1 MKLNIRQA
9 GLNCPVACQGSDMT
23 LFGYDLS
30 HLLNELIAFALSR
43 ADLANFLGLIGGLC
57 YVASL
62 YLKTMVP
69 LRIVAIVS
77 NCFFMAYGVLARQVP
92 TIVLYA
98 VLLPIN
104 FVRLVQMQQLVK
116 RARVAS
122 QGDLSMEWI
131 KPFMRKRNYRK
142 GAVLF
147 RKGDV
152 AQEMFY
158 IVSGRY
164 LVTELGV
171 ELPPGKLMGELGFLT
186 PDNKRTQTVECTEDG
201 EVLRLDYDTLRE
213 LYFQNPEFGF
223 YFLRLTSERMLQ
235 NIARL
240 ERELEQHKVRI
251 SAEAARGTT

>member
-1 MKLNIRQA
+1 
-9 GLNCPVACQGSDMT
+9 MT
-23 LFGYDLS
+23 LFGYDLTT
-30 HLLNELIAFALSR
+30 LLNDLIAFAWSR
-43 ADLANFLGLIGGLC
+43 ADLANLLGLIGGLC

-62 YLKTMVP
+62 YLRTMVP

-77 NCFFMAYGVLARQVP
+77 NCFFMGYGVLAKQLP

-104 FVRLVQMQQLVK
+104 FVRLVQMQQLIK
-116 RARVAS
+116 RARIAS

-131 KPFMRKRNYRK
+131 KPFMKKRNCKK
-142 GAVLF
+142 GMVLF

-152 AQEMFY
+152 AHEMFY

-171 ELPPGKLMGELGFLT
+171 ELPPGKLMGELGFLA
-186 PDNKRTQTVECTEDG
+186 PDNKRTGTVECLEDG

-240 ERELEQHKVRI
+240 ERELEEHKVRI
-251 SAEAARGTT
+251 SAEAASGTT

>member
-1 MKLNIRQA
+1 
-9 GLNCPVACQGSDMT
+9 MT
-23 LFGYDLS
+23 LFGFELTTLYNDLI
-30 HLLNELIAFALSR
+30 EFAWSR
-43 ADLANFLGLIGGLC
+43 ADLANLLGLIGGLC

-77 NCFFMAYGVLARQVP
+77 NCFFMAYGVLAKQLP

-104 FVRLVQMQQLVK
+104 FVRLIQMQQLIK
-116 RARVAS
+116 RAKAAS

-131 KPFMRKRNYRK
+131 KPFMKKRNCRN
-142 GAVLF
+142 GTVLF

-152 AQEMFY
+152 AHEMFY

-164 LVTELGV
+164 RVVELGV
-171 ELPPGKLMGELGFLT
+171 ELPPGTLMGELGFVA
-186 PDNKRTQTVECTEDG
+186 PDNRRTGTVECLEDG

-240 ERELEQHKVRI
+240 ERELAEHKVRI
-251 SAEAARGTT
+251 SAEAAQGTT

>member
-1 MKLNIRQA
+1 
-9 GLNCPVACQGSDMT
+9 MT
-23 LFGYDLS
+23 LFGYDLTT
-30 HLLNELIAFALSR
+30 LFNDLIAFAWSR
-43 ADLANFLGLIGGLC
+43 ADLANFLGLVGGLC

-77 NCFFMAYGVLARQVP
+77 NCFFMGYGLLAKQLP

-104 FVRLVQMQQLVK
+104 FVRLIQMQQLIK

-122 QGDLSMEWI
+122 QGDLSMEWL
-131 KPFMRKRNYRK
+131 KPFMKKRNCKK

-147 RKGDV
+147 RKGD
-152 AQEMFY
+152 AAHEMFY

-171 ELPPGKLMGELGFLT
+171 ELPPGKLMGELGFLA
-186 PDNKRTQTVECTEDG
+186 PDNKRTGTVECLEDG

-240 ERELEQHKVRI
+240 ERELEEHKVRI
-251 SAEAARGTT
+251 SAEAASGTT

>member
-1 MKLNIRQA
+1 
-9 GLNCPVACQGSDMT
+9 MT
-23 LFGYDLS
+23 LFGYDLAT
-30 HLLNELIAFALSR
+30 LFNELIAFAWSR
-43 ADLANFLGLIGGLC
+43 ADLANALGLIGGLC

-77 NCFFMAYGVLARQVP
+77 NCFFMAYGVLARQLP

-104 FVRLVQMQQLVK
+104 FVRLVQMQQLIK
-116 RARVAS
+116 RARIAS

-131 KPFMRKRNYRK
+131 KPFMKKRNCKK
-142 GAVLF
+142 GTVLF
-147 RKGDV
+147 RKGD
-152 AQEMFY
+152 AAHEMFY

-171 ELPPGKLMGELGFLT
+171 ELPPGKLMGELGFLA
-186 PDNKRTQTVECTEDG
+186 PDNRRTGTVECLEDG

-240 ERELEQHKVRI
+240 ERELEEHKVRL
-251 SAEAARGTT
+251 SAEAASGTT

>member
-1 MKLNIRQA
+1 
-9 GLNCPVACQGSDMT
+9 MT
-23 LFGYDLS
+23 LFGFDLNA
-30 HLLNELIAFALSR
+30 LLHDLIEFAWSR

-77 NCFFMAYGVLARQVP
+77 NCFFMAYGVLAKQLP

-104 FVRLVQMQQLVK
+104 FVRLIQMQNLIK
-116 RARVAS
+116 RARAAS
-122 QGDLSMEWI
+122 QGDLSMEWL
-131 KPFMRKRNYRK
+131 KPFMRKSNYKK
-142 GAVLF
+142 GTVLF

-152 AQEMFY
+152 AHEMFY
-158 IVSGRY
+158 IISGRY

-171 ELPPGKLMGELGFLT
+171 ELPPGQLMGELGFLA
-186 PDNKRTQTVECTEDG
+186 PDNKRTGTVECLEDG

-223 YFLRLTSERMLQ
+223 YFLRLTSERMMQ

-240 ERELEQHKVRI
+240 EHELAEHKVKL

>member
-1 MKLNIRQA
+1 
-9 GLNCPVACQGSDMT
+9 MT
-23 LFGYDLS
+23 LFGYDLTT
-30 HLLNELIAFALSR
+30 LLSDLIAFAWSR
-43 ADLANFLGLIGGLC
+43 ADLANLLGLIGGLC

-62 YLKTMVP
+62 YLRTMVP

-77 NCFFMAYGVLARQVP
+77 NCFFMGYGLLAKQLP

-104 FVRLVQMQQLVK
+104 FVRLVQMQQLIK
-116 RARVAS
+116 RARIAS

-131 KPFMRKRNYRK
+131 KPFMKKSNYKK

-152 AQEMFY
+152 AHEMFY
-158 IVSGRY
+158 TVSGRY
-164 LVTELGV
+164 LVKELGV
-171 ELPPGKLMGELGFLT
+171 ELPPGKLMGELGFLA
-186 PDNKRTQTVECTEDG
+186 PDNRRTGTVECLEDG

-240 ERELEQHKVRI
+240 ERELEEHKVKL

>member
-1 MKLNIRQA
+1 
-9 GLNCPVACQGSDMT
+9 MT
-23 LFGYDLS
+23 LFGFELNE
-30 HLLNELIAFALSR
+30 LLNELIAFAWSR

-62 YLKTMVP
+62 YLRTMVP

-77 NCFFMAYGVLARQVP
+77 NFFFLAYGLLAKQLP
-92 TIVLYA
+92 TIVLYL

-104 FVRLVQMQQLVK
+104 IVRLVQMQQLIK
-116 RARVAS
+116 RARAAS

-131 KPFMRKRNYRK
+131 KPFMRKSSHKK

-147 RKGDV
+147 RKGDI
-152 AQEMFY
+152 AHEMFY
-158 IVSGRY
+158 TVSGRY

-171 ELPPGKLMGELGFLT
+171 ELPPGKLMGELGFLA
-186 PDNKRTQTVECTEDG
+186 PDNRRTATVECLEDG

-223 YFLRLTSERMLQ
+223 YFLRLTSERLLQ

-240 ERELEQHKVRI
+240 ERELEQHRGKL
-251 SAEAARGTT
+251 SADAASGTI

>member
-1 MKLNIRQA
+1 
-9 GLNCPVACQGSDMT
+9 MT
-23 LFGYDLS
+23 LFGYDLTT
-30 HLLNELIAFALSR
+30 LFNDLIAFALSR
-43 ADLANFLGLIGGLC
+43 ADLANFLGLVGGLC

-77 NCFFMAYGVLARQVP
+77 NCFFMGYGLLAKQLP

-104 FVRLVQMQQLVK
+104 FVRLVQMQQLIK

-122 QGDLSMEWI
+122 HGDLSMEWL
-131 KPFMRKRNYRK
+131 KPFMKKRNCK
-142 GAVLF
+142 TGTVLF
-147 RKGDV
+147 RKGDI
-152 AQEMFY
+152 AHEMFY

-171 ELPPGKLMGELGFLT
+171 ELPPGKFMGELGFLA
-186 PDNKRTQTVECTEDG
+186 PDNKRTGTVECLEGG

-240 ERELEQHKVRI
+240 ERELQEHKVRL

>member
-1 MKLNIRQA
+1 
-9 GLNCPVACQGSDMT
+9 MT
-23 LFGYDLS
+23 LFGYDLTT
-30 HLLNELIAFALSR
+30 LFNDLIAFAWSR
-43 ADLANFLGLIGGLC
+43 ADLANFLGLVGGLC

-77 NCFFMAYGVLARQVP
+77 NCFFMGYGLLAKQLP

-104 FVRLVQMQQLVK
+104 FVRLIQMQQLIK

-122 QGDLSMEWI
+122 QGDLSMEWL
-131 KPFMRKRNYRK
+131 KPFMKKRNCKK

-147 RKGDV
+147 RKGD
-152 AQEMFY
+152 AAHEMFY

-171 ELPPGKLMGELGFLT
+171 ELPPGKLMGELGFLA
-186 PDNKRTQTVECTEDG
+186 PDNRRTGTVECLEDG

-240 ERELEQHKVRI
+240 ERELEEHKVRI
-251 SAEAARGTT
+251 SAEAASGTT

>member
-1 MKLNIRQA
+1 MIRRS
-9 GLNCPVACQGSDMT
+9 QGPEMT
-23 LFGYDLS
+23 LFGYDLAT
-30 HLLNELIAFALSR
+30 LFNELIAFAWSR
-43 ADLANFLGLIGGLC
+43 ADLANALGLIGGLC

-77 NCFFMAYGVLARQVP
+77 NCFFMAYGVLARQLP

-104 FVRLVQMQQLVK
+104 FVRLVQMQQLIK
-116 RARVAS
+116 RARIAS

-131 KPFMRKRNYRK
+131 KPFMKKRNCKK
-142 GAVLF
+142 GTVLF
-147 RKGDV
+147 RKGDT
-152 AQEMFY
+152 AHEMFY

-171 ELPPGKLMGELGFLT
+171 ELPPGKLMGELGFLA
-186 PDNKRTQTVECTEDG
+186 PDNRRTGTVECLEDG

-240 ERELEQHKVRI
+240 ERELEEHKVRI
-251 SAEAARGTT
+251 SAEAASGTT

>member
-1 MKLNIRQA
+1 
-9 GLNCPVACQGSDMT
+9 MT
-23 LFGYDLS
+23 LFGFDLNT
-30 HLLNELIAFALSR
+30 LFDALVEFAWSR

-62 YLKTMVP
+62 YLRTMVP

-77 NCFFMAYGVLARQVP
+77 NCFFMGYGVLAKQLP

-104 FVRLVQMQQLVK
+104 FVRLIQMQQLIK
-116 RARVAS
+116 RAKAAS

-131 KPFMRKRNYRK
+131 KPFMKKRNCKK
-142 GAVLF
+142 GMVLF

-152 AQEMFY
+152 AHEMFY
-158 IVSGRY
+158 TVSGRY
-164 LVTELGV
+164 RVVEVGV
-171 ELPPGKLMGELGFLT
+171 ELPPGTLMGELGFVA
-186 PDNKRTQTVECTEDG
+186 PDNRRTGTVECLEDG

-240 ERELEQHKVRI
+240 EREIEQHKVKL
-251 SAEAARGTT
+251 SAEAAGGTT

>member
-1 MKLNIRQA
+1 
-9 GLNCPVACQGSDMT
+9 MT
-23 LFGYDLS
+23 LFGFDLTA
-30 HLLNELIAFALSR
+30 LLEELIAFAWSR

-62 YLKTMVP
+62 YLRTMVP

-77 NCFFMAYGVLARQVP
+77 NCFFMAYGVLAKQLP

-104 FVRLVQMQQLVK
+104 FVRLIQMQQLIK
-116 RARVAS
+116 RAKAAS

-131 KPFMRKRNYRK
+131 KPFMKKRNCK
-142 GAVLF
+142 AGVILF

-152 AQEMFY
+152 AHEMFY

-164 LVTELGV
+164 RVVELGV
-171 ELPPGKLMGELGFLT
+171 ELPPGTLMGELGFVA
-186 PDNKRTQTVECTEDG
+186 PDNRRTGTVECLEDG

-223 YFLRLTSERMLQ
+223 YFLRLTSERMMQ

-240 ERELEQHKVRI
+240 EQELEQHKIRI
-251 SAEAARGTT
+251 SAEAAQGTT

>member
-1 MKLNIRQA
+1 MHWPTSLEDI
-9 GLNCPVACQGSDMT
+9 GIVT
-23 LFGYDLS
+23 
-30 HLLNELIAFALSR
+30 I
-43 ADLANFLGLIGGLC
+43 IGG
-57 YVASL
+57 
-62 YLKTMVP
+62 
-69 LRIVAIVS
+69 VAIVA
-77 NCFFMAYGVLARQVP
+77 NICGYLMKTMIPLRVLAMS
-92 TIVLYA
+92 TNVLFLIWSMMAGVY
-98 VLLPIN
+98 VTMILNSILLPIN
-104 FVRLVQMQQLVK
+104 ALRFFQMRRLIKQVNT
-116 RARVAS
+116 AANS
-122 QGDLSMEWI
+122 DLSMDWI
-131 KPFMRKRNYRK
+131 KPFMRKRNYKK

-158 IVSGRY
+158 TVSGRY

-171 ELPPGKLMGELGFLT
+171 ELPPGKLMGELGFLA
-186 PDNKRTQTVECTEDG
+186 PDNKRTQTVECLEDG

-251 SAEAARGTT
+251 SVEAAQGTT

>member
-1 MKLNIRQA
+1 
-9 GLNCPVACQGSDMT
+9 MT
-23 LFGYDLS
+23 LFGFDLTTFYG
-30 HLLNELIAFALSR
+30 ELIAFAWAR
-43 ADLANFLGLIGGLC
+43 ADLANFLGLLGGLC

-77 NCFFMAYGVLARQVP
+77 NCFFMGYGLLAKQLP

-104 FVRLVQMQQLVK
+104 FVRLIQMQQLIR
-116 RARVAS
+116 RAKAAS

-131 KPFMRKRNYRK
+131 KPFMRKRNCKK
-142 GAVLF
+142 GTVLF

-152 AQEMFY
+152 AHEMFY

-171 ELPPGKLMGELGFLT
+171 ELPPGTLMGELGFVA
-186 PDNKRTQTVECTEDG
+186 PDNRRTGTVECLEDG

-223 YFLRLTSERMLQ
+223 YFLRLTSERMMQ

-240 ERELEQHKVRI
+240 ERELAQHKVRI
-251 SAEAARGTT
+251 SAEAAGGTT